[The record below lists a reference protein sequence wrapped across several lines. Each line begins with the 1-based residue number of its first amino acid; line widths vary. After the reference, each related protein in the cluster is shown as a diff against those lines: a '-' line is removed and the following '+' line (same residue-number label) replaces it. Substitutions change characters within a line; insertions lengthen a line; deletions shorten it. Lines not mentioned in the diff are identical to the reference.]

1 MRGRESRRRGVTDG
15 GEAVGGGKKKRFDLG
30 QNADINVTPFVDVM
44 LVLLIIFMVTAPL
57 ATVSIKIDIPP
68 AMAPTTPSK
77 PPTYV
82 SIDQA
87 GQIFVSFATGTDHHR
102 DAPGHARHHGEPDRP
117 VAGGANP
124 TTQQVFIRA
133 DQHVKYGVFMAVVNR
148 LQIDG
153 YYKIGLISEE
163 VQS

>member
-1 MRGRESRRRGVTDG
+1 M
-15 GEAVGGGKKKRFDLG
+15 AAKLAGGGKKRFSLG

-68 AMAPTTPSK
+68 AKAPTTPSK

-82 SIDQA
+82 SIAQN
-87 GQIFVSFATGTDHHR
+87 GELFVSFATGPTST
-102 DAPGHARHHGEPDRP
+102 EMRP
-117 VAGGANP
+117 ATLDTMASLIAQSLAVPNP
-124 TTQQVFIRA
+124 TGEQVFIRA
-133 DQHVKYGVFMAVVNR
+133 DQHVRYGAFMAVVNR
-148 LQIDG
+148 LQMDG

-163 VQS
+163 VQSTT

>member
-1 MRGRESRRRGVTDG
+1 MAAKLAGAG
-15 GEAVGGGKKKRFDLG
+15 KKRFDLG
-30 QNADINVTPFVDVM
+30 QNSDINVTPFVDVM

-68 AMAPTTPSK
+68 AQAPTTPSK
-77 PPTYV
+77 PPTYI
-82 SIDQA
+82 SIA
-87 GQIFVSFATGTDHHR
+87 NSGQLFVSFATGPTSTEMHPTSLQTMAND
-102 DAPGHARHHGEPDRP
+102 
-117 VAGGANP
+117 VAQSLGVPNP

-133 DQHVKYGVFMAVVNR
+133 DPHVKYGVFMSVVNQ

-163 VQS
+163 VQN

>member
-1 MRGRESRRRGVTDG
+1 MSAKLAG
-15 GEAVGGGKKKRFDLG
+15 GGGKRRFDLG
-30 QNADINVTPFVDVM
+30 QNSEINVTPFVDVM

-68 AMAPTTPSK
+68 AKAPTSPSK

-87 GQIFVSFATGTDHHR
+87 GQIFVSFATGPNTTDMHPATL
-102 DAPGHARHHGEPDRP
+102 DNM
-117 VAGGANP
+117 AGLIAQSLAVPNP
-124 TTQQVFIRA
+124 TRQQVFIRA
-133 DQHVKYGVFMAVVNR
+133 DQHVRYGAFMAVVNR
-148 LQIDG
+148 LQMDG

-163 VQS
+163 VQNS

>member
-1 MRGRESRRRGVTDG
+1 M
-15 GEAVGGGKKKRFDLG
+15 AAKLGGGGKKRFDLG

-57 ATVSIKIDIPP
+57 ATVSIRIDIPP
-68 AMAPTTPSK
+68 AKAPTTPSK

-87 GQIFVSFATGTDHHR
+87 GQLFVSFATGPNSTDMHPATL
-102 DAPGHARHHGEPDRP
+102 DTM
-117 VAGGANP
+117 AGLIAQSLAVPNP
-124 TTQQVFIRA
+124 TAQQVFIRA
-133 DQHVKYGVFMAVVNR
+133 DQHVRYGAFMAVVNR
-148 LQIDG
+148 LQLDG

-163 VQS
+163 VQNNT

>member
-1 MRGRESRRRGVTDG
+1 MAAQLS
-15 GEAVGGGKKKRFDLG
+15 GGGAKKRFDLN
-30 QNADINVTPFVDVM
+30 QNRDINVTPFVDVM

-68 AMAPTTPSK
+68 AKAPVTPAK

-82 SIDQA
+82 SIAQD
-87 GQIFVSFATGTDHHR
+87 GQLFVSFATGPQST
-102 DAPGHARHHGEPDRP
+102 EMRP
-117 VAGGANP
+117 ATLDNMSSLVDQSLGVTSRVN
-124 TTQQVFIRA
+124 QQVFIRA

-148 LQIDG
+148 LQLDG

-163 VQS
+163 VQST

>member
-1 MRGRESRRRGVTDG
+1 MAAKLS
-15 GEAVGGGKKKRFDLG
+15 GGGKRKFALG

-68 AMAPTTPSK
+68 AKAPTTPSK
-77 PPTYV
+77 PPTYI
-82 SIDQA
+82 SISND
-87 GQIFVSFATGTDHHR
+87 GELFVSFATGPTSTEMHPTNLDTM
-102 DAPGHARHHGEPDRP
+102 ASM
-117 VAGGANP
+117 VAQSLGVANP
-124 TTQQVFIRA
+124 TGQQVFIRA
-133 DQHVKYGVFMAVVNR
+133 DPHVKYGVFMSVVNR

-163 VQS
+163 VQN

>member
-1 MRGRESRRRGVTDG
+1 MAAKLG
-15 GEAVGGGKKKRFDLG
+15 GGGGKGRFDLN
-30 QNADINVTPFVDVM
+30 QNRDINVTPFVDVM

-68 AMAPTTPSK
+68 AKAPTTPSK

-87 GQIFVSFATGTDHHR
+87 GQIFVSFATSATTTEMHPATLDTMASLIGQSL
-102 DAPGHARHHGEPDRP
+102 AVP
-117 VAGGANP
+117 NP

-163 VQS
+163 VQST

>member
-1 MRGRESRRRGVTDG
+1 MAAKLS
-15 GEAVGGGKKKRFDLG
+15 GGGKKRFDLG

-68 AMAPTTPSK
+68 AQAPTTPSK
-77 PPTYV
+77 PPTYI
-82 SIDQA
+82 SIDA
-87 GQIFVSFATGTDHHR
+87 SGQMFVSFATGPTSTEMHPATLDTM
-102 DAPGHARHHGEPDRP
+102 ASM
-117 VAGGANP
+117 VAQSLGVPNP

-133 DQHVKYGVFMAVVNR
+133 DQHVKYGIFMAVVNR

-153 YYKIGLISEE
+153 YYKLGLIAEE
-163 VQS
+163 VQG

>member
-1 MRGRESRRRGVTDG
+1 MAAKLS
-15 GEAVGGGKKKRFDLG
+15 GGGKKRFDLG

-68 AMAPTTPSK
+68 AQAPTTPTK
-77 PPTYV
+77 PPTYI
-82 SIDQA
+82 SISND
-87 GQIFVSFATGTDHHR
+87 GQLFVSFATGPTSTEMHPTTLDTM
-102 DAPGHARHHGEPDRP
+102 
-117 VAGGANP
+117 GGMVGQSLAVPNP

-133 DQHVKYGVFMAVVNR
+133 DPHVKYGVFMAVVNR

>member
-1 MRGRESRRRGVTDG
+1 MAAKLS
-15 GEAVGGGKKKRFDLG
+15 GGGKKRFDLG

-68 AMAPTTPSK
+68 AQAPTTPSK
-77 PPTYV
+77 PPTYI
-82 SIDQA
+82 SIDAA
-87 GQIFVSFATGTDHHR
+87 GQLFVSFATGPTSTEMHPTTLDTM
-102 DAPGHARHHGEPDRP
+102 ATM
-117 VAGGANP
+117 VAQSLGVANP
-124 TTQQVFIRA
+124 TGQQVFIRA

-163 VQS
+163 VQN

>member
-1 MRGRESRRRGVTDG
+1 MHPATLDTMASLIAQSL
-15 GEAVGGGKKKRFDLG
+15 AV
-30 QNADINVTPFVDVM
+30 P
-44 LVLLIIFMVTAPL
+44 
-57 ATVSIKIDIPP
+57 
-68 AMAPTTPSK
+68 
-77 PPTYV
+77 
-82 SIDQA
+82 
-87 GQIFVSFATGTDHHR
+87 
-102 DAPGHARHHGEPDRP
+102 
-117 VAGGANP
+117 NP